1 MKVILQK
8 NPGGLKKW
16 RAVLPDGKKVDF
28 GLKGY
33 SDYTIHKNPLRMR
46 SYVMRHGGVASS
58 NLKKSTDEKY
68 VQDKMLNV
76 KTSTK
81 ENWSKNGIYTPGFW
95 SRWLLWSHPSINAA
109 KREISKK
116 FNVKFQPK

>member
-1 MKVILQK
+1 MQVILQK
-8 NPGGLKKW
+8 NPGNLKKW
-16 RAVLPDGKKVDF
+16 RVILPTGKKVDF

-46 SYVMRHGGVASS
+46 SYVMRHSGVPSS
-58 NLKKSTDEKY
+58 KIKNSINEKF
-68 VQDKMLNV
+68 VQEKMLNV

-81 ENWSKNGIYTPGFW
+81 ENWSKNGIETPGFW
-95 SRWLLWSHPSINAA
+95 SRWLLWSHPTIPNA
-109 KREISKK
+109 KRHISKK